1 MIKDEHYPVYIEW
14 LDSALKL
21 PVWHTAEDLFEETK
35 ETSDT
40 FNTLA
45 YMVNENELEYFVASS
60 LQFNE
65 GVVAS
70 YGQVFS
76 IPKGCVTKVVK
87 LNKIV

>member
-40 FNTLA
+40 FNS
-45 YMVNENELEYFVASS
+45 VAHCAPI
-60 LQFNE
+60 LW
-65 GVVAS
+65 
-70 YGQVFS
+70 
-76 IPKGCVTKVVK
+76 
-87 LNKIV
+87 NKINYWITKAKFIS